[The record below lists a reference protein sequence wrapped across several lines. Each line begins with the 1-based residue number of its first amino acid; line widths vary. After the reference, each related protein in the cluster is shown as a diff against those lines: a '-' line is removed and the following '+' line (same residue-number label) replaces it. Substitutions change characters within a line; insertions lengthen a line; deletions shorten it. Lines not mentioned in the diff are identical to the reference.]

1 MTILNQLTIKNIKL
15 NKRITTLIIVGIVI
29 STIFFNVIFSM
40 CTSILNMGIK
50 EIKEIEK
57 NNYHILFENVPVSEI
72 NNFKNN
78 KNIEDFFIIQS
89 MRVIDSNG
97 FYFGAHSGA
106 YTKGALE
113 NLYIRDIRG
122 RLPENENEV
131 LIGDM
136 NQWYN
141 GEFKYKIGDFI
152 DVEIETSS
160 KYDEEMGENIHITQN
175 KTYKIVGISEKR
187 QTGDLNLSSEFES
200 KDDYFITYIDDDRLE
215 GNVDLY
221 VRFNKEGLKDLYKT
235 IANILN
241 IGEKNLKNV
250 KETLNN
256 PYINSKDLSQIG
268 AKYNIFINRDLIGLE
283 TNKINNYYILNG
295 NYSTSRFIIYSI
307 TTCLILIFITTVFLK
322 NNLYI
327 LFNNNIKQYGML
339 RSIGATKKQIRKII
353 FSEATLLMIIAV
365 PLGLIL
371 GIFTSII
378 FINVNN
384 FFLEKIVFVEHIFT
398 YSFSYIHILN
408 TIILEAIIIYYSA
421 FIVTQKISKITPM
434 DLMKNSMK
442 IKSKLKKIKA
452 FNLISKKIGT
462 YGELASKNINR
473 NKKIYKPIMNTF
485 IVSIAIFIILF
496 NCNNMKFEEKEITPY
511 SSYGIQTEY
520 NLYLKTNAKN
530 LDKIYDI
537 LNSIIIEDYS
547 IIKGRRIEVD
557 EKNLTKEF
565 SDYISK
571 EIQLEELLKYE
582 KSINVFSVGN
592 EKYKQYVKEL
602 GVNLDE
608 IKDKAIFVD
617 NKRYIEDGGKKIKK
631 FDLKKKYM
639 FEGIEEE
646 TNKKLK
652 INIGC
657 VVEKPVF
664 GLYNYEEPYLI
675 VSDEAYNNNFK
686 DDNVT
691 IYLKSSKPK
700 DIKKIVENALKDDY
714 YELVNMFY
722 TEMAWENYSN
732 LLKIN
737 YGSFAFISYL
747 IIFINLICTIAFNLE
762 LRNREFAVYKSI
774 GMTKKE
780 LEKMVKT
787 EYLFIGIDSIYIG
800 LFIGILIS
808 CLIYFY
814 YSKVFFVTFIKSPI
828 IGIGIAVIVT
838 IVIISIIT
846 EYSIHKLN
854 KQSIIETIRN
864 ENI

>member
-452 FNLISKKIGT
+452 FNLISKKIGI

-631 FDLKKKYM
+631 FDLKKEYM

-722 TEMAWENYSN
+722 TEMAWKNYSN